1 MGTFSILVV
10 QFLSISLL
18 FLFLILSWSG
28 FIISVKA
35 IAIGLILKKRISFHG
50 RYSHVASMCKAY
62 ETGIMI
68 VYSPMH
74 SLLQNSIG
82 CF

>member
-35 IAIGLILKKRISFHG
+35 MAIGLLLKEELAFMT
-50 RYSHVASMCKAY
+50 RYSHVSSMCKAY

-68 VYSPMH
+68 VYGPMH
-74 SLLQNSIG
+74 IV
-82 CF
+82 FFKI

>member
-35 IAIGLILKKRISFHG
+35 MAIGLLLKKELAFMTATHM
-50 RYSHVASMCKAY
+50 SHQCAKHMKLVS
-62 ETGIMI
+62 
-68 VYSPMH
+68 
-74 SLLQNSIG
+74 
-82 CF
+82 